1 MPELLQWGI
10 ISTGHIAH
18 EFADGVKFSSTG
30 QLVAVGSRSQESAER
45 FGDEFGIPRRYG
57 SYDDLLAD
65 DNVEAVYVAT
75 PHPFHAEWAI
85 KAAEAG
91 KHVLVEKPI
100 GMNYAEAMAMIDAA
114 MQNDVFLMEAFMYR
128 CHPQTAR
135 LAELIGEGV
144 IGEVVFI
151 QSAFSYNSNAGPENR
166 AFAQELGGGGILDV
180 GCYPASAARLV
191 AGAAAGK
198 PFEEPLE
205 LRATGHIGPTGVD
218 YWATAS
224 VKFPGGIGAQLTTG
238 VALDMR
244 QDNVIRVFGSEGKIL
259 VPDPWTPSRWNRD
272 DTKII
277 VTRYDDP
284 QPRTVIVPAPN
295 DLYTYE
301 ADTVAAHIADRQA
314 PQMSWDDTLGN
325 MRLLDAWRKEL
336 GLVYDLEKPANVVRT
351 VTGRP
356 LTTRTDTN
364 MQYGRVAGL
373 DKDISRLI
381 MGADSNNTMPDTAI
395 MFDDYFQRGGRA
407 FDTSHQYGNPLGACE
422 TNLGWWIRNRGIRD
436 EVVVIAKGANA
447 PHDNPDG
454 LTKELIESLENMGL
468 DCVDIYMI
476 HRDNPDVPVGE
487 WVDVLNENLRAG
499 RMTTF
504 GLSNFTVPRLIAFQ
518 EYAHKH
524 GLQSF
529 CAVSNQFSLAQLLAP
544 IWDCYLVSSSDAES
558 RRWFEE
564 TQTPLF
570 SWSSQARGFF
580 TERAG
585 RRKKDDPELVRCWY
599 SDENFRR
606 RDRAVRLA
614 EELNVEPIN
623 IALAYVLCQPFPTF
637 TMIGPKR
644 PWETRSCL
652 RALDIKLTPDQLR
665 WLNLEE

>member
-135 LAELIGEGV
+135 LVELIREGV

-151 QSAFSYNSNAGPENR
+151 QSAFSYNSTAGPENR

-272 DTKII
+272 DTKSS
-277 VTRYDDP
+277 R
-284 QPRTVIVPAPN
+284 
-295 DLYTYE
+295 
-301 ADTVAAHIADRQA
+301 
-314 PQMSWDDTLGN
+314 
-325 MRLLDAWRKEL
+325 
-336 GLVYDLEKPANVVRT
+336 
-351 VTGRP
+351 GR
-356 LTTRTDTN
+356 
-364 MQYGRVAGL
+364 
-373 DKDISRLI
+373 
-381 MGADSNNTMPDTAI
+381 
-395 MFDDYFQRGGRA
+395 
-407 FDTSHQYGNPLGACE
+407 
-422 TNLGWWIRNRGIRD
+422 
-436 EVVVIAKGANA
+436 
-447 PHDNPDG
+447 
-454 LTKELIESLENMGL
+454 
-468 DCVDIYMI
+468 
-476 HRDNPDVPVGE
+476 
-487 WVDVLNENLRAG
+487 
-499 RMTTF
+499 
-504 GLSNFTVPRLIAFQ
+504 
-518 EYAHKH
+518 
-524 GLQSF
+524 
-529 CAVSNQFSLAQLLAP
+529 
-544 IWDCYLVSSSDAES
+544 
-558 RRWFEE
+558 
-564 TQTPLF
+564 
-570 SWSSQARGFF
+570 
-580 TERAG
+580 
-585 RRKKDDPELVRCWY
+585 
-599 SDENFRR
+599 
-606 RDRAVRLA
+606 
-614 EELNVEPIN
+614 
-623 IALAYVLCQPFPTF
+623 
-637 TMIGPKR
+637 
-644 PWETRSCL
+644 
-652 RALDIKLTPDQLR
+652 
-665 WLNLEE
+665 